1 MRNTKREI
9 YTPVMFPHLFKSD
22 ADWEYY
28 TEPQAELNDRR
39 LYQPRGK
46 TLGGSSSTNAQIYNR
61 GIGGT
66 STTGPHWG
74 TKVGHPEELLELFKQ
89 SEEFR
94 GTGDDEFHGTD
105 GPLTV
110 SDLVDPHPSSEMF
123 IEAAESCGLDRNQD
137 INGETQLGADC
148 TTSPSEMGSAVA
160 VPLRTSNRCSIART
174 SRSRHGRMS
183 PRSASTATALW
194 ESPTSRTV
202 SNTRPTSPVK

>member
-1 MRNTKREI
+1 VLLLEAGAPDEEHEEEI

-74 TKVGHPEELLELFKQ
+74 TKVGHPRNCSNCSNKA
-89 SEEFR
+89 R
-94 GTGDDEFHGTD
+94 
-105 GPLTV
+105 
-110 SDLVDPHPSSEMF
+110 SSEGQAM
-123 IEAAESCGLDRNQD
+123 
-137 INGETQLGADC
+137 
-148 TTSPSEMGSAVA
+148 TS
-160 VPLRTSNRCSIART
+160 
-174 SRSRHGRMS
+174 
-183 PRSASTATALW
+183 STAQ
-194 ESPTSRTV
+194 TV
-202 SNTRPTSPVK
+202 R